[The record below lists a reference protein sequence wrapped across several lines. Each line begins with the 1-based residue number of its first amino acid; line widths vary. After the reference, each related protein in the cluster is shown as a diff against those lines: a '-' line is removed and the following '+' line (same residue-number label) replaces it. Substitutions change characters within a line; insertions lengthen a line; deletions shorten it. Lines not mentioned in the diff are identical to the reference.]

1 MASLTPADIP
11 ALHHVLMAAINQD
24 PTTQKAAEAELL
36 SVSARPG
43 FCSCLVEILSTPDTD
58 SSCRWMA
65 VLQLKNIVLRHWR
78 SILPGALSADEK
90 AHLRSRMLG
99 LLALEDPKLAVQV
112 AVVISK
118 IARVDYPKAWPDLFQ
133 TLLALLSEA
142 TSRHTEQRTLLVLHH
157 VLKEL
162 ASKRLQSDQRA
173 FEAVAALL
181 LGPLASRWSADTTAL
196 LALLSNPGGGPAPIY
211 GSWLLGLKC
220 LRRLL
225 AYGFPSDART
235 LTCSS
240 EVVAALPAL
249 LSALRALGLLQRDE
263 AQEGTLK
270 LLKALLHLQE
280 LHPWSFWP
288 SCVLLPLLEWCVDWL
303 AGPGRGA
310 AAGAAARLPMLLLHQ
325 TLRCPSYRGAS
336 AALTLNLSARRQV
349 EQQSSMA
356 AEVRAGLEE
365 FWGAEDRRPR
375 LLRSLVLRYVPL
387 TSEDLEEWAVGPEA
401 FHHALMNVAWEESVR
416 GCAENLALALFEG
429 HRKELAPVA
438 VGLLHAACASPD
450 VLEREA
456 AYRLVAVAAEELHG
470 ALDFPAWL
478 HSTLLPEARGA
489 NLAAARPSPNP
500 LRRAALLLPGHWL
513 GELKSEDRMAL
524 HTTMLCALGRE
535 CDMAVRLA
543 ALVTLRAL
551 VDDWSFE
558 HAEYTPFV
566 ASSFEAVGALLQDAT
581 ELDTQLQAFDYL
593 NTLIDRLREGVV
605 PHAPG
610 LMRLLPA
617 VWSGPGAA
625 PPLLCM
631 QALGTLSRVLCALG
645 LDSPA
650 VHPALLPALHAAL
663 DPSADCGVHEDGLQT
678 WLVALRCSPAGSAGA
693 ATGERKGAAVP
704 LPLLG
709 GEGRSRHDRA
719 LGHTEWRLWVLEAT
733 VPQERALV
741 HCQPLVGGRGCH
753 ARPVSNV
760 ILYI

>member
-1 MASLTPADIP
+1 MT
-11 ALHHVLMAAINQD
+11 V
-24 PTTQKAAEAELL
+24 
-36 SVSARPG
+36 
-43 FCSCLVEILSTPDTD
+43 
-58 SSCRWMA
+58 
-65 VLQLKNIVLRHWR
+65 
-78 SILPGALSADEK
+78 LSAGSP
-90 AHLRSRMLG
+90 LLMLKG
-99 LLALEDPKLAVQV
+99 FTSPQLAVQV

-181 LGPLASRWSADTTAL
+181 TRPPGVPL
-196 LALLSNPGGGPAPIY
+196 
-211 GSWLLGLKC
+211 
-220 LRRLL
+220 
-225 AYGFPSDART
+225 
-235 LTCSS
+235 
-240 EVVAALPAL
+240 
-249 LSALRALGLLQRDE
+249 
-263 AQEGTLK
+263 
-270 LLKALLHLQE
+270 
-280 LHPWSFWP
+280 
-288 SCVLLPLLEWCVDWL
+288 
-303 AGPGRGA
+303 
-310 AAGAAARLPMLLLHQ
+310 

-375 LLRSLVLRYVPL
+375 LLRSLVLRYIPL

-438 VGLLHAACASPD
+438 VGLLHAACASPN

-478 HSTLLPEARGA
+478 HSTLLPEAHGA

-566 ASSFEAVGALLQDAT
+566 ASSFEAVGAMLQDAT

-593 NTLIDRLREGVV
+593 NTLIGRLREGV
-605 PHAPG
+605 
-610 LMRLLPA
+610 
-617 VWSGPGAA
+617 
-625 PPLLCM
+625 
-631 QALGTLSRVLCALG
+631 ALGTLSRVLCALG

-663 DPSADCGVHEDGLQT
+663 DPSADCGVCEDGLQT
-678 WLVALRCSPAGSAGA
+678 WLVALRCSPDLPGGGASPLLSDLWARAWPSAMDGSTEHVAVGCRI
-693 ATGERKGAAVP
+693 ATSA
-704 LPLLG
+704 LLLG
-709 GEGRSRHDRA
+709 GPSFLAQHGAGLAATLAAWLVGVNDRGAAHAAHTLALACQTAARGLMRVWLDHLDAVGRPGQRVLHALGLAAMLPAPVQGLLGCLGEVTAHYSATSYNVVWAGSPSREGAARDALRLDFLPPPPAHDEAEAVASEDAVGEGRRRDA
-719 LGHTEWRLWVLEAT
+719 LWQADPVHTLSMRGFMREQLEAAAAT
-733 VPQERALV
+733 HGKAGLLKAAADMDPSMQSELWSLAEAD
-741 HCQPLVGGRGCH
+741 GD
-753 ARPVSNV
+753 
-760 ILYI
+760 

>member
-1 MASLTPADIP
+1 
-11 ALHHVLMAAINQD
+11 
-24 PTTQKAAEAELL
+24 
-36 SVSARPG
+36 
-43 FCSCLVEILSTPDTD
+43 
-58 SSCRWMA
+58 
-65 VLQLKNIVLRHWR
+65 
-78 SILPGALSADEK
+78 
-90 AHLRSRMLG
+90 
-99 LLALEDPKLAVQV
+99 LAVQV

-173 FEAVAALL
+173 FEA
-181 LGPLASRWSADTTAL
+181 
-196 LALLSNPGGGPAPIY
+196 
-211 GSWLLGLKC
+211 
-220 LRRLL
+220 
-225 AYGFPSDART
+225 
-235 LTCSS
+235 
-240 EVVAALPAL
+240 
-249 LSALRALGLLQRDE
+249 
-263 AQEGTLK
+263 
-270 LLKALLHLQE
+270 
-280 LHPWSFWP
+280 
-288 SCVLLPLLEWCVDWL
+288 
-303 AGPGRGA
+303 
-310 AAGAAARLPMLLLHQ
+310 

-375 LLRSLVLRYVPL
+375 LLRSLVLRYIPL

-438 VGLLHAACASPD
+438 VGLLHAACASPN

-478 HSTLLPEARGA
+478 HSTLLPEAHGA

-566 ASSFEAVGALLQDAT
+566 ASSFEAVGAMLQDAT

-593 NTLIDRLREGVV
+593 NTLIGRLREGVV

-625 PPLLCM
+625 SPLLCM

-663 DPSADCGVHEDGLQT
+663 DPSADCGVCEDGLQT
-678 WLVALRCSPAGSAGA
+678 WLVALRCSPDLPGGGASPLLSDLWARAWPSAMDGSTEHVAGLLGCLGEVTAHYSATRYNVVWAGSPSREGA
-693 ATGERKGAAVP
+693 ARDALRLDFLPPPPAHDEAEAVASEDAV
-704 LPLLG
+704 
-709 GEGRSRHDRA
+709 GEGRRRDA
-719 LGHTEWRLWVLEAT
+719 LWQADPVHTLSMRGFMREQLEAAAAT
-733 VPQERALV
+733 HGKAGLLKAAADMDPSMQSELWSLAEAD
-741 HCQPLVGGRGCH
+741 GD
-753 ARPVSNV
+753 
-760 ILYI
+760 